1 MNLSYRQGDPVSIV
15 STADSRRQNH
25 PPAEVAIELDGLCKS
40 WGSHHVIKDI
50 SLQIRKGWFTALL
63 GPSGCGKSTLLR
75 MIAGLEQPDIGRIII
90 NGDDVTGQEP
100 ARRQLSMVFQS
111 YALFPH
117 LTVQDNITFGL
128 QVRRR
133 PKEEQRQKLAE
144 ALRLTNLE
152 GLQDRK
158 PGQLSGG
165 QRQRVALAR
174 SIVSGHSIC
183 LMDEPLSNLDAKL
196 RHSVRHEI
204 RDLQQRLG
212 LTVVY
217 VTHDQTE
224 AMGMADHVVLLSE
237 GTVAQQGS
245 ARDLYEN
252 PNGVFSAEFIGSPP
266 MMLIHSDVVPEHL
279 WPNRTSFNQPHT
291 LSIGVRSENL
301 RLHDASDNAVSALV
315 EHQEFQGAE
324 SYVYVR
330 LRNKQKLIVRTA
342 ADRQYDA
349 GQTYGLTWVPQH
361 AHYFNVHTG
370 ARVDEIIR
378 PAPLFASLGMHR
390 TSSSAQQS
398 SSFA

>member
-1 MNLSYRQGDPVSIV
+1 MNLSDGYADPVSGV
-15 STADSRRQNH
+15 DAARNGSPVL
-25 PPAEVAIELDGLCKS
+25 PPGETAIELDGLNKS
-40 WGSHHVIKDI
+40 WGSHRVIKDI
-50 SLQIRKGWFTALL
+50 SLTIRKGWFTALL

-75 MIAGLEQPDIGRIII
+75 TIAGLEKPDAGRILI
-90 NGDDVTGQEP
+90 NGRDVTDAEP
-100 ARRQLSMVFQS
+100 AQRQLSMVFQS

-117 LTVQDNITFGL
+117 LTVAQNITFGL

-133 PKEEQRQKLAE
+133 PRDEQRDRMAE

-224 AMGMADHVVLLSE
+224 AMGMADHVVLLNGGE
-237 GTVAQQGS
+237 VAQQGS
-245 ARDLYEN
+245 ARELYEN

-266 MMLIHSDVVPEHL
+266 MMMIHSDVVPEPL
-279 WPNRTSFNQPHT
+279 WPTRTSFNQPHT

-301 RLHDASDNAVSALV
+301 RLHEDRRDAVSALI

-330 LRNKQKLIVRTA
+330 LRNQQKLIVRTSA
-342 ADRQYDA
+342 ALQFQV
-349 GQTYGLTWVPQH
+349 GHTYGLSWAPEH
-361 AHYFNVHTG
+361 AHYFNVRNGSRVYEINKPSPLLSAHLPLSSHTHSI
-370 ARVDEIIR
+370 A
-378 PAPLFASLGMHR
+378 L
-390 TSSSAQQS
+390 
-398 SSFA
+398 

>member
-1 MNLSYRQGDPVSIV
+1 MTEI
-15 STADSRRQNH
+15 
-25 PPAEVAIELDGLCKS
+25 AIELDHLRKS
-40 WGSHHVIKDI
+40 WGDQHVIKDI
-50 SLQIRKGWFTALL
+50 SLNIRKGCFTALL

-75 MIAGLEQPDIGRIII
+75 MIAGLEKPDSGSVRI
-90 NGDDVTGQEP
+90 NGQDVTTLEP
-100 ARRQLSMVFQS
+100 AKRHLSMVFQS

-117 LTVQDNITFGL
+117 LTVRDNILFGL
-128 QVRRR
+128 QVRGKS
-133 PKEEQRQKLAE
+133 KEEQRTRLTE

-152 GLQDRK
+152 TLDDRK

-237 GTVAQQGS
+237 GQVAQQGT
-245 ARDLYEN
+245 ARELYEN

-266 MMLIHSDVVPEHL
+266 MMLIHSDVVPEAL
-279 WPNRTSFNQPHT
+279 WLSRTSFNQPYT

-301 RLHDASDNAVSALV
+301 RLHEHHDAAVSALV

-330 LRNKQKLIVRTA
+330 LRNQQKLIVRTSA
-342 ADRQYDA
+342 AHQFSS
-349 GQTYGLTWVPQH
+349 GHQYGLTWAPQH
-361 AHYFNVHTG
+361 AHYFNAHTG
-370 ARVDEIIR
+370 DRVNEI
-378 PAPLFASLGMHR
+378 SD
-390 TSSSAQQS
+390 SSRAVPSQP
-398 SSFA
+398 

>member
-1 MNLSYRQGDPVSIV
+1 MNLSDGQAEVVSGANGAYGRVRSRPPV
-15 STADSRRQNH
+15 
-25 PPAEVAIELDGLCKS
+25 EVAIELDSLSKS
-40 WGSHHVIKDI
+40 WGSHRVIKDI
-50 SLQIRKGWFTALL
+50 SLRIRKGWFTALL

-75 MIAGLEQPDIGRIII
+75 MIAGLEKPDAGRVVI
-90 NGDDVTGQEP
+90 NGRDVTDYEP
-100 ARRQLSMVFQS
+100 AQRQLSMVFQS

-117 LTVQDNITFGL
+117 LSVADNITFGL

-133 PKEEQRQKLAE
+133 SREEQRERLAE

-152 GLQDRK
+152 GLGDRK

-237 GTVAQQGS
+237 GQVAQQGS
-245 ARDLYEN
+245 ARELYEN

-266 MMLIHSDVVPEHL
+266 MMLIHSDVVPEPL

-291 LSIGVRSENL
+291 ISIGVRSENL
-301 RLHDASDNAVSALV
+301 QLGDEHGDAVSALV

-330 LRNKQKLIVRTA
+330 LRNQQKLIVRTSA
-342 ADRQYDA
+342 ALQFEA
-349 GQTYGLTWVPQH
+349 GRSYGLTWSPLH
-361 AHYFNVHTG
+361 AHYFNAHTG
-370 ARVDEIIR
+370 TRVNEIIK
-378 PAPLFASLGMHR
+378 PSPLLASHAKLSFHAQS
-390 TSSSAQQS
+390 TSL
-398 SSFA
+398 

>member
-1 MNLSYRQGDPVSIV
+1 MNQSTWQESRALTAPVTGWTSA
-15 STADSRRQNH
+15 AD
-25 PPAEVAIELDGLCKS
+25 ADVAIELDNVRKS
-40 WGSHHVIKDI
+40 WGDHNVIKGI

-75 MIAGLEQPDIGRIII
+75 MIAGLELPDAGRVLI
-90 NGDDVTGQEP
+90 NGRNVTNLEP
-100 ARRQLSMVFQS
+100 SQRQLSMVFQS

-117 LTVQDNITFGL
+117 LSVRDNILFGL
-128 QVRRR
+128 QVRGLRQD
-133 PKEEQRQKLAE
+133 EQRRRLDE

-152 GLQDRK
+152 GLGERK

-174 SIVSGHSIC
+174 SIVSGHEIC

-224 AMGMADHVVLLSE
+224 AMGMADHVVLLRE
-237 GTVAQQGS
+237 GTVAQQGT
-245 ARDLYEN
+245 ARELYEN

-266 MMLIHSDVVPEHL
+266 MMMIHSDVVPELL
-279 WPNRTSFNQPHT
+279 WPNRTSFNQPST

-301 RLHDASDNAVSALV
+301 CLHDHHEGAVAALV

-330 LRNKQKLIVRTA
+330 LRNEQKLIVRTSA
-342 ADRQYDA
+342 ELRLRV
-349 GQTYGLTWVPQH
+349 GERYGLSWEPRH
-361 AHYFNVHTG
+361 AHYFNARTG
-370 ARVDEIIR
+370 ERVYEMGETER
-378 PAPLFASLGMHR
+378 PLPVFS
-390 TSSSAQQS
+390 
-398 SSFA
+398 

>member
-1 MNLSYRQGDPVSIV
+1 MTS
-15 STADSRRQNH
+15 
-25 PPAEVAIELDGLCKS
+25 VAIELRDLRKS
-40 WGSHHVIKDI
+40 WGDQQVIKDI
-50 SLQIRKGWFTALL
+50 SLSIQKGRFTALL

-75 MIAGLEQPDIGRIII
+75 MIAGLERPDSGQVFI
-90 NGDDVTGQEP
+90 NGQDVSSAEP
-100 ARRQLSMVFQS
+100 AKRQLSMVFQS

-117 LTVQDNITFGL
+117 LSVRDNILFGL

-133 PKEEQRQKLAE
+133 PKAEQKSKLAE

-152 GLQDRK
+152 TLADRK

-174 SIVSGHSIC
+174 SIVSGHDIC

-224 AMGMADHVVLLSE
+224 AMGMADHVVLLRE
-237 GTVAQQGS
+237 GTVAQQGT
-245 ARDLYEN
+245 AQDLYEQ
-252 PNGVFSAEFIGSPP
+252 PSCIFSAEFIGSPP
-266 MMLIHSDVVPEHL
+266 MMLIHSDVVPKAL
-279 WPNRTSFNQPHT
+279 WLDRTAFDQPHT
-291 LSIGVRSENL
+291 VSIGIRPENL
-301 RLHDASDNAVSALV
+301 RLQGDSGNAVSVVV

-330 LRNKQKLIVRTA
+330 LRNQQKLIVRTVA
-342 ADRQYDA
+342 AHNFIA
-349 GQTYGLTWVPQH
+349 GQRYGLTWAPEH
-361 AHYFNVHTG
+361 AYNFDLRTG
-370 ARVDEIIR
+370 ARLREPTYPVDAI
-378 PAPLFASLGMHR
+378 ASLHESL
-390 TSSSAQQS
+390 TI
-398 SSFA
+398 

>member
-1 MNLSYRQGDPVSIV
+1 MS
-15 STADSRRQNH
+15 
-25 PPAEVAIELDGLCKS
+25 EVTIQLDKLRKS
-40 WGSHHVIKDI
+40 FGSQPVIKDI

-75 MIAGLEQPDIGRIII
+75 MIAGLEHPDSGRILI
-90 NGDDVTGQEP
+90 NGRDVTTLEP
-100 ARRQLSMVFQS
+100 AKRQLSMVFQS

-117 LTVQDNITFGL
+117 LTVGNNILFGL
-128 QVRRR
+128 QVRRI
-133 PKEEQRQKLAE
+133 PKDEQHKKLAE
-144 ALRLTNLE
+144 ALRLTGLE
-152 GLQDRK
+152 GLADRK

-245 ARDLYEN
+245 ARELYDN
-252 PNGVFSAEFIGSPP
+252 PGSVFSAEFIGSPP
-266 MMLIHSDVVPEHL
+266 MMLIHSDVVPEPL

-301 RLHDASDNAVSALV
+301 RLHEHHDMAVAAV
-315 EHQEFQGAE
+315 IEHQEFQGAE

-330 LRNKQKLIVRTA
+330 LRNEQKLIVRTSA
-342 ADRQYDA
+342 ARQFRS
-349 GQTYGLTWVPQH
+349 GQQYGLTWAPAH
-361 AHYFNVHTG
+361 AHYFNTRTG
-370 ARVDEIIR
+370 SRVNEID
-378 PAPLFASLGMHR
+378 
-390 TSSSAQQS
+390 SSSLPLS
-398 SSFA
+398 SLS

>member
-1 MNLSYRQGDPVSIV
+1 MSEITIQLDNLR
-15 STADSRRQNH
+15 
-25 PPAEVAIELDGLCKS
+25 KS
-40 WGSHHVIKDI
+40 FGSQQVIKDI
-50 SLQIRKGWFTALL
+50 SLRIRKGWFTALL

-75 MIAGLEQPDIGRIII
+75 MIAGLEHPDSGRILI
-90 NGDDVTGQEP
+90 NGFDVTTLEP
-100 ARRQLSMVFQS
+100 AKRQLSMVFQS

-117 LTVQDNITFGL
+117 LTVGNNILFGL
-128 QVRRR
+128 QVRRIS
-133 PKEEQRQKLAE
+133 KDEQHKKLAE
-144 ALRLTNLE
+144 ALRLTGLE
-152 GLQDRK
+152 GLADRK

-245 ARDLYEN
+245 ARELYDN
-252 PNGVFSAEFIGSPP
+252 PGSVFSAEFIGSPP
-266 MMLIHSDVVPEHL
+266 MMLIHSDVVPEPL
-279 WPNRTSFNQPHT
+279 WTNRTSFNQPHT

-301 RLHDASDNAVSALV
+301 RLHDHHDTAVAAV
-315 EHQEFQGAE
+315 IEHQEFQGAE

-330 LRNKQKLIVRTA
+330 LRNEQKLIVRTLA
-342 ADRQYDA
+342 ARQFRS
-349 GQTYGLTWVPQH
+349 GQQYGLTWAPEH
-361 AHYFNVHTG
+361 AHYFNARTG
-370 ARVDEIIR
+370 TRVNEND
-378 PAPLFASLGMHR
+378 
-390 TSSSAQQS
+390 SSSLPLS
-398 SSFA
+398 SLS

>member
-1 MNLSYRQGDPVSIV
+1 MNLSDRQGKAVF
-15 STADSRRQNH
+15 ADHGNPACGSGTSR
-25 PPAEVAIELDGLCKS
+25 AEVAIELDQLHKS
-40 WGSHHVIKDI
+40 WGDHQVIKGI

-75 MIAGLEQPDIGRIII
+75 MIAGLERPDSGHVRIK
-90 NGDDVTGQEP
+90 GQDVTEREP
-100 ARRQLSMVFQS
+100 AQRQLSMVFQS

-117 LTVQDNITFGL
+117 LSVQDNILFGL
-128 QVRRR
+128 QVRRT
-133 PKEEQRQKLAE
+133 PKEEQKKKLID

-152 GLQDRK
+152 GLEGRK

-174 SIVSGHSIC
+174 SIVSGHDIC

-224 AMGMADHVVLLSE
+224 AMGMADHVVLLNE

-245 ARDLYEN
+245 ARELYEN

-266 MMLIHSDVVPEHL
+266 MMLIHSDVVPECL
-279 WPNRTSFNQPHT
+279 WPSRTSFNQPST

-301 RLHDASDNAVSALV
+301 RVHDHHAETVAARV

-330 LRNKQKLIVRTA
+330 LRNQQKLIVRAPA
-342 ADRQYDA
+342 ALQLSA
-349 GQTYGLTWVPQH
+349 GQQIGLTWAPHH
-361 AHYFNVHTG
+361 AHYFN
-370 ARVDEIIR
+370 ARSGERVNEIEPPVR
-378 PAPLFASLGMHR
+378 RLPALLR
-390 TSSSAQQS
+390 SSSI
-398 SSFA
+398 

>member
-1 MNLSYRQGDPVSIV
+1 MTGI
-15 STADSRRQNH
+15 
-25 PPAEVAIELDGLCKS
+25 AIELNQLRKS
-40 WGSHHVIKDI
+40 FGNHDVIKDI
-50 SLQIRKGWFTALL
+50 CLQIRKGGFTALL

-75 MIAGLEQPDIGRIII
+75 MIAGLERPDSGRIMI
-90 NGDDVTGQEP
+90 NGHDVTALEP
-100 ARRQLSMVFQS
+100 AKRQLSMVFQS

-117 LTVQDNITFGL
+117 LTVGDNILFGL
-128 QVRRR
+128 KVRRR
-133 PKEEQRQKLAE
+133 PRDEQRKKLAD

-152 GLQDRK
+152 GLADRK

-224 AMGMADHVVLLSE
+224 AMGMADHVVLLSA
-237 GTVAQQGS
+237 GSVAQQGS
-245 ARDLYEN
+245 ARELYDN
-252 PNGVFSAEFIGSPP
+252 PNGVFSAQFIGSPP
-266 MMLIHSDVVPEHL
+266 MMLIHSDVVPEPL

-291 LSIGVRSENL
+291 LSVGVRSENL
-301 RLHDASDNAVSALV
+301 RLHEPHGAAVLVLV

-330 LRNKQKLIVRTA
+330 LRNEQKLIVRASA
-342 ADRQYDA
+342 ALQVRL
-349 GQTYGLTWVPQH
+349 GQHYGLTWAPRH
-361 AHYFNVHTG
+361 AHYFNARTG
-370 ARVDEIIR
+370 ARVQEIDNSCLTYPSR
-378 PAPLFASLGMHR
+378 P
-390 TSSSAQQS
+390 
-398 SSFA
+398 

>member
-1 MNLSYRQGDPVSIV
+1 MNLSDARADVFSGAAVAQTGRHVRPPVE
-15 STADSRRQNH
+15 T
-25 PPAEVAIELDGLCKS
+25 AIELDSLGKS
-40 WGSHHVIKDI
+40 WGSHRVINDI
-50 SLQIRKGWFTALL
+50 SLDIRKGGFTALL

-75 MIAGLEQPDIGRIII
+75 MIAGLEKPDAGRILI
-90 NGDDVTGQEP
+90 NGRDVTDAEP
-100 ARRQLSMVFQS
+100 AQRQLSMVFQS

-117 LTVQDNITFGL
+117 LTVADNITFGL

-133 PKEEQRQKLAE
+133 SREEQRDRLNE
-144 ALRLTNLE
+144 ALRLTNLD

-204 RDLQQRLG
+204 RELQQRLG

-224 AMGMADHVVLLSE
+224 AMGMADHVVLLRAGE
-237 GTVAQQGS
+237 VAQQGS
-245 ARDLYEN
+245 ARELYEN

-266 MMLIHSDVVPEHL
+266 MMLIHSDVVPEPL
-279 WPNRTSFNQPHT
+279 WPNRTSFDQPHT
-291 LSIGVRSENL
+291 VSIGVRSENL
-301 RLHDASDNAVSALV
+301 QLHEDHRDAVSALV

-330 LRNKQKLIVRTA
+330 LRNQQKLIVRTSA
-342 ADRQYDA
+342 ALRFQ
-349 GQTYGLTWVPQH
+349 GGRTYGLTWSPRH
-361 AHYFNVHTG
+361 AHYFNARTGSRVH
-370 ARVDEIIR
+370 EIIK
-378 PAPLFASLGMHR
+378 PGPLLASHVPL
-390 TSSSAQQS
+390 SSPVQTISL
-398 SSFA
+398 

>member
-1 MNLSYRQGDPVSIV
+1 MSDI
-15 STADSRRQNH
+15 
-25 PPAEVAIELDGLCKS
+25 AIELRHLQKS
-40 WGSHHVIKDI
+40 WGEQHVIKDV
-50 SLQIRKGWFTALL
+50 SLRIKKGQFTALL

-75 MIAGLEQPDIGRIII
+75 MIAGLEKPDAGQVLI
-90 NGDDVTGQEP
+90 NGTDATALEP
-100 ARRQLSMVFQS
+100 AKRQLSMVFQS

-117 LTVQDNITFGL
+117 LSVRDTILCGL

-133 PKEEQRQKLAE
+133 PTTEQKAQLAE

-152 GLQDRK
+152 ALCDRK
-158 PGQLSGG
+158 PGNCQG

-174 SIVSGHSIC
+174 SIVSGHDIC

-224 AMGMADHVVLLSE
+224 AMGMADQVVLLRE
-237 GTVAQQGS
+237 GEIAQQGS
-245 ARDLYEN
+245 ARELYEQ

-266 MMLIHSDVVPEHL
+266 MMLIHSDVVPSGL
-279 WPNRTSFNQPHT
+279 WRTRKGFNQPHSV
-291 LSIGVRSENL
+291 SIGVRSENL
-301 RLHDASDNAVSALV
+301 RLGPEQDDAIPALI

-330 LRNKQKLIVRTA
+330 LRNQQKLIVRASA
-342 ADRQYDA
+342 ADQYTV
-349 GQTYGLTWVPQH
+349 GQHYGMGWASEH
-361 AHYFNVHTG
+361 AYYFDTHTG
-370 ARVDEIIR
+370 GRLED
-378 PAPLFASLGMHR
+378 APLVN
-390 TSSSAQQS
+390 
-398 SSFA
+398 